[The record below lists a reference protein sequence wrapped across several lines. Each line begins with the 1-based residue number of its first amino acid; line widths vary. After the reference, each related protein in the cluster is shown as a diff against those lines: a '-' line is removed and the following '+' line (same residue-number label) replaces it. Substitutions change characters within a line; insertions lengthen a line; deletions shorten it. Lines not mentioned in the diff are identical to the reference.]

1 MSVAASIAAGLLGVV
16 VGGLLA
22 RRNAR
27 RDHADQL
34 LAETLNDLVAAIA
47 DVAAGDDEAQRRYA
61 SAVSRIVLHGS
72 PTLIAAFE
80 AFQRDATTETEDGRR
95 RLIAAVQSARH
106 ELGRD
111 RVDEQAAGVL
121 LFGPG
126 RPRQ

>member
-1 MSVAASIAAGLLGVV
+1 VLSVAASIVAGLVGIVI
-16 VGGLLA
+16 GGLLA

-34 LAETLNDLVAAIA
+34 LAEALSDLVGAI
-47 DVAAGDDEAQRRYA
+47 GDHEAQRRYA

-72 PTLIAAFE
+72 PELIAAFE
-80 AFQRDATTETEDGRR
+80 AFQRDATTKTEDGRR
-95 RLIAAVQSARH
+95 RLIAALQSARR

-111 RVDEQAAGVL
+111 RVDERAAGVL

-126 RPRQ
+126 SPRH